1 MFENYTDDFLTQMQS
16 ALTLILY
23 NLLVVWLCNL
33 LSLLLQFFASSILY
47 LKNAFIKVSKKHL
60 GATANSR

>member
-16 ALTLILY
+16 ALTLILN

-33 LSLLLQFFASSILY
+33 LSLLLQFFSSSILY
-47 LKNAFIKVSKKHL
+47 LKNTFIKVSKKQL